1 MTDHQCQFV
10 PVSQLEIGM
19 YVYLDLGWTQH
30 PFSLNSFK
38 IRSRAQIEQI
48 LSLGVDK
55 IRYSPQKSDPISAPP
70 KTAVTPVD
78 SEEASKSPQLVD
90 MKQRRRDIL
99 EAQQANLDICEQQFN
114 RVSARYKKILKKASA
129 NPDASRSEAE
139 STVNAILN
147 KMTTCEEVAIRLL
160 SEKASGDLSV
170 HPINTTIISLLL
182 GKACG
187 MDDAQLRFLGLGA
200 LLHDIG
206 KMELPERLRWSEDT
220 LAATERKLFRRH
232 VAYSIELAKK
242 MQLPN
247 EALRVLG
254 QHHEHIDGSG
264 YPLGLQADKLSL
276 GGKILAV
283 VNRYDNLCNPS
294 HPGRALTPHD
304 ALALMFAK
312 HRAQFD
318 PATMAHFIRMMGVY
332 PPGSVVQLNDQRY
345 ALVTSVNSMRPLKPQ
360 IVIYNPKTPPKEALI
375 IDLESEPELGIQTSL
390 KPQHL
395 PRHVYDYLSPRKRIC
410 YFFERARE
418 IPTQGGVL

>member
-1 MTDHQCQFV
+1 
-10 PVSQLEIGM
+10 
-19 YVYLDLGWTQH
+19 
-30 PFSLNSFK
+30 
-38 IRSRAQIEQI
+38 
-48 LSLGVDK
+48 
-55 IRYSPQKSDPISAPP
+55 
-70 KTAVTPVD
+70 
-78 SEEASKSPQLVD
+78 
-90 MKQRRRDIL
+90 
-99 EAQQANLDICEQQFN
+99 
-114 RVSARYKKILKKASA
+114 
-129 NPDASRSEAE
+129 
-139 STVNAILN
+139 
-147 KMTTCEEVAIRLL
+147 
-160 SEKASGDLSV
+160 
-170 HPINTTIISLLL
+170 
-182 GKACG
+182 
-187 MDDAQLRFLGLGA
+187 
-200 LLHDIG
+200 
-206 KMELPERLRWSEDT
+206 
-220 LAATERKLFRRH
+220 
-232 VAYSIELAKK
+232 
-242 MQLPN
+242 
-247 EALRVLG
+247 
-254 QHHEHIDGSG
+254 
-264 YPLGLQADKLSL
+264 L